1 MSRIR
6 SAGRPKGENTKTRLF
21 ESGRVFAFY
30 PHAHSIPIERNKV
43 RKGALGSFLLVVA
56 CATQRDICSG
66 LKTRFFPP
74 LSLFFF
80 F

>member
-43 RKGALGSFLLVVA
+43 RKGALGSFLLVLLA
-56 CATQRDICSG
+56 LPSAYMFSDP
-66 LKTRFFPP
+66 KTRFFPP